1 MNDEKKPGKSIELE
15 CISGFFVDP
24 DNGETF
30 DDLSDLPDAESVH
43 IDVTIDV
50 ASVRKP
56 YDFERFT
63 VDIYTG
69 TFAGDSCAYQTFMEF
84 DGVEVGWAS
93 IYMTSFNG
101 KKAQQIIEAL
111 IARCDEGSL
120 INSLDALKRTFN
132 CLDDW

>member
-1 MNDEKKPGKSIELE
+1 MSKNKSPGKGIMLGT
-15 CISGFFVDP
+15 IFVDWH
-24 DNGETF
+24 EKF
-30 DDLSDLPDAESVH
+30 YHDLSDIPDTESVKIH
-43 IDVTIDV
+43 VMMEI
-50 ASVRKP
+50 ASAWKP
-56 YDFERFT
+56 KDYQLFT

-69 TFAGDSCAYQTFMEF
+69 AFAGDSCTYQTFMEF
-84 DGVEVGWAS
+84 DGVEVGWAT

-120 INSLDALKRTFN
+120 INSRDALKDTFD

>member
-1 MNDEKKPGKSIELE
+1 MSEEKKSEKSIELE
-15 CISGFFVDP
+15 CLSGFFVRP

-30 DDLSDLPDAESVH
+30 NDLSDLPDAESVH
-43 IDVTIDV
+43 IDVMIKI
-50 ASVRKP
+50 ASVWKP
-56 YDFERFT
+56 YDYQRFT

-120 INSLDALKRTFN
+120 INSRDALKDTFD